1 MMKRYERKSRH
12 ILDKLNQSHLI
23 KQYFISQTQNLPNIV
38 EEQETVKTEEE
49 NTDNIQ
55 NGN

>member
-1 MMKRYERKSRH
+1 MKES
-12 ILDKLNQSHLI
+12 LDTYQTNLIKLSHLI

-55 NGN
+55 NGK